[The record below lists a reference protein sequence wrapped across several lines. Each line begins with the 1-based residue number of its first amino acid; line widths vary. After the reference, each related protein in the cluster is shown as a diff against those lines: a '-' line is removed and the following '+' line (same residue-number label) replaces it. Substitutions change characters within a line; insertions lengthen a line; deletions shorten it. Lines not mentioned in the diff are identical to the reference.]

1 MGPFYKALVALFHNA
16 NFVKDKER
24 LQNCADLSGLKTQDD
39 YIKDRILDW
48 VQWGENAIKNMV
60 RTMMRFENALWIR

>member
-60 RTMMRFENALWIR
+60 RTMMRFENALWMR